1 MDVSPGSC
9 FSEQDFDDLIF
20 NGEDEIMNT
29 IEELAAAL
37 GEDLPNASS
46 TSSESVD
53 SALTGKR
60 SPSPNVVETQERVPK
75 QRKLHHGVVHGK
87 PDHTTADLSPS
98 SSTPFILSF
107 GYPNNC
113 FPQKGEDIILE
124 TLKPEIPAT
133 VDAARKKINSS
144 GRASKLPSNTYD
156 HIMAERKR
164 RQLLSQQF
172 QDLSTI
178 VPGLKK
184 MDKTSVL
191 GDTIKY
197 LRNLQ
202 ERVKNLEEQASKQTI
217 KSNVY
222 VRRSQLLIE
231 DEGSSYE
238 DSGSGEQSLPEIE
251 TRVSDRNILLR
262 IYCEKHRGVLTNIFT
277 EVDKFNL
284 SVTNTS
290 VSHFGSLALDITIIA
305 EMEKEKDLSVKDLV
319 KGIRTSLQHAT
330 RASKKSK

>member
-1 MDVSPGSC
+1 MDVSPASC
-9 FSEQDFDDLIF
+9 FSEQDFDDLFF
-20 NGEDEIMNT
+20 NGENEIMNT

-60 SPSPNVVETQERVPK
+60 SPSPSPNVVETQERVPK
-75 QRKLHHGVVHGK
+75 QRKLHHGVHGK
-87 PDHTTADLSPS
+87 PDPTLDPSPS

-113 FPQKGEDIILE
+113 FPQKGEEEIILE
-124 TLKPEIPAT
+124 TLNPEIPVT
-133 VDAARKKINSS
+133 VDNRKKING

-202 ERVKNLEEQASKQTI
+202 DKVKNMEEQASKQTI
-217 KSNVY
+217 NSNVY

-251 TRVSDRNILLR
+251 TRVSDRHILLR

-290 VSHFGSLALDITIIA
+290 VSHFGNLALDITIIA
-305 EMEKEKDLSVKDLV
+305 EMEKEKDFSVKDLV

>member
-1 MDVSPGSC
+1 MDVSPTSC
-9 FSEQDFDDLIF
+9 FSEQDFDDLFF
-20 NGEDEIMNT
+20 NGENEIMNT

-60 SPSPNVVETQERVPK
+60 SPSPSPNVVETQERVPK
-75 QRKLHHGVVHGK
+75 QRKLHHGVHGK
-87 PDHTTADLSPS
+87 PDPTADPSPS

-113 FPQKGEDIILE
+113 FPQKGEEIILE
-124 TLKPEIPAT
+124 TLNPEIPVT
-133 VDAARKKINSS
+133 VDNRKKINS
-144 GRASKLPSNTYD
+144 GRSSKLPSNTYD

-202 ERVKNLEEQASKQTI
+202 VKVKNLEEQASKQTI
-217 KSNVY
+217 NSNVY
-222 VRRSQLLIE
+222 VRRSQMLIE

-251 TRVSDRNILLR
+251 TRVSDRHILLR

-290 VSHFGSLALDITIIA
+290 VSHFGNLALDITIIA
-305 EMEKEKDLSVKDLV
+305 EMEKEKDWLVKDLV